1 LRVEG
6 GKGDLRVVVRTR
18 AGERALAASDL
29 LAALGRTP
37 NTDDLG
43 LDRAGVDVDARGY
56 IAVNDRLETSAPGV
70 WALGECAGSPQFTP
84 LSVDDFRVVRD
95 NLAGKAHSTKGRLV
109 PFCLFTDPQLA
120 RVGLNETDARARGIG
135 VRVAQLPMSNV
146 LRTETTGETRG
157 YMKVL

>member
-1 LRVEG
+1 RVFINVGTRPSLPKVAGLAESAMTNIELLELDRVPDHMVVLGGGYVGLEFAQAFRRFGSRITLVERGPQLLGREDPDAAAALLQLMSDDGIEVLLQTETLRVEG

-56 IAVNDRLETSAPGV
+56 IA
-70 WALGECAGSPQFTP
+70 
-84 LSVDDFRVVRD
+84 
-95 NLAGKAHSTKGRLV
+95 
-109 PFCLFTDPQLA
+109 
-120 RVGLNETDARARGIG
+120 
-135 VRVAQLPMSNV
+135 
-146 LRTETTGETRG
+146 
-157 YMKVL
+157 